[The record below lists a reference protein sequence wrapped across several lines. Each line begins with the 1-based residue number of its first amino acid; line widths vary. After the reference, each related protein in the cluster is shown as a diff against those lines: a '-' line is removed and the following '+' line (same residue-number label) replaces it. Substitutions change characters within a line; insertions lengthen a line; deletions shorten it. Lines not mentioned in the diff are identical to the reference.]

1 MENSKNK
8 TYENIVNITL
18 KEIPQMVDMCG
29 ETKTNLL
36 IYGEPGCGKSTT
48 IYEMAN
54 KKIVDEEGN
63 ETEETEFDL
72 VEIGAASMCEEF
84 INGVPIVGKDKS
96 ISYTK
101 PEWYEKLQKN
111 FEKNPNKKQILFI
124 DELTLAQ
131 PEVMNSLQILLTAR
145 KVPTQ
150 KETIPE
156 NVIIVSAANTTDDC
170 TEGTELSRALK
181 TRFVTVR
188 LKTSISDVEEYVRK
202 KTETEL
208 AHLKEIKNW
217 EKFIKDTLGDFERQW
232 NSDQEFYGTN
242 ARTVMN
248 FYKMVNAD
256 IKRNGTVKLEN
267 VLSFA
272 EMATGVK
279 LSNNEWYFTEENH
292 STPSAIATK
301 QREKV
306 LITESEIDGMQNIA
320 DLRGVI
326 SMLRAHKKANT
337 QKYIALRVYAQKK
350 LIEMEKIAEEKKE
363 EANE

>member
-8 TYENIVNITL
+8 TYENIVNVTL
-18 KEIPQMVDMCG
+18 KEIPRMIEMCG

-111 FEKNPNKKQILFI
+111 YEKNKNKKQILFI

-170 TEGTELSRALK
+170 TEGIELSRALK
-181 TRFVTVR
+181 TRFITVR
-188 LKTSISDVEEYVRK
+188 LKTTISDVKEYVIK
-202 KTETEL
+202 KTENEL
-208 AHLKEIKNW
+208 SHLKEIQNW
-217 EKFIKDTLGDFERQW
+217 ESFINDTLNDFGAKW

-256 IKRNGTVKLEN
+256 IKKNKN
-267 VLSFA
+267 VNLSNIALFA
-272 EMATGVK
+272 QMATGTE
-279 LSNNEWYFTEENH
+279 LNNWSWNYENH
-292 STPSAIATK
+292 STPSTTTPK
-301 QREKV
+301 PREKV
-306 LITESEIDGMQNIA
+306 LITESEIDAMNCES
-320 DLRGVI
+320 DLKGVI
-326 SMLRAHKKANT
+326 QMLRAHRKANT
-337 QKYIALRVYAQKK
+337 QKYISLRVYAQKK
-350 LIEMEKIAEEKKE
+350 LKELQDKKE
-363 EANE
+363 NENE